1 LHEQVCF
8 EAGDTFPQYRINF
21 QDVNFDVNQCRQF
34 DKAL

>member
-8 EAGDTFPQYRINF
+8 EAGDTFPQHRINF